1 MLKRFLTLLAALMLL
16 ATVALA
22 EGPAITLEEEKLL
35 VVPSY
40 GDQWV
45 AYYVARIKNT
55 GTVAIQ
61 LKDGVFQLK
70 DKEGNELISKDWVN
84 VFPAALKPGEE
95 AFVCQQEYLDSGISN
110 ETVASHVFDIKAST
124 DVYKTVTLLPAT
136 AEIVLP
142 KNPDYESRTV
152 YATITNNT
160 DRDLYDVTLVF
171 VIKDTEGK
179 LLYVDEVT
187 AYSAGV
193 VAGGELKIRTDLSSS
208 LDTWLN
214 TEEASIG
221 SIEAFAYIEKY

>member
-16 ATVALA
+16 AAVALA
-22 EGPAITLEEEKLL
+22 DGPAITLEEEKLL

-55 GTVAIQ
+55 GTVAVK
-61 LKDGVFQLK
+61 LKDGMFQLK
-70 DKEGNELISKDWVN
+70 DKDGNVLVSTEWAN
-84 VFPAALKPGEE
+84 VYPAVLKPGEE
-95 AFVCQQEYLDSGISN
+95 SFARQQEYLENIKAKED
-110 ETVASHVFDIKAST
+110 VASHVFDIKAST
-124 DVYKTVTLLPAT
+124 DVYQTVTLLPAV

-142 KNPDYESRTV
+142 KNPDYETRTV
-152 YATITNNT
+152 YATVTNNT

-171 VIKDTEGK
+171 VLKDAEGK

-187 AYSAGV
+187 AYNAGI
-193 VAGGELKIRTDLSSS
+193 VAGGELKIREDLSTS

-221 SIEAFAYIEKY
+221 SIEAFAYIEEY